1 MADLLQTA
9 RLFEVGTRL
18 QTAASNLMSV
28 AQGGAP
34 DSSALRWAGDFLL
47 RVDWTS
53 GAAAKAG
60 IDGGL
65 AVSATNARPK
75 FYASL
80 VRIGPK
86 FREVGIDSEEQIY
99 SFLKAVYRF
108 LQSGGSGTKDSPPE
122 RPNWLV
128 NSCTC
133 SLKASWWISPTMVF
147 PSENPCSRSES
158 SLHEPRRIIYL
169 VRRAMAWGD
178 SFAPVAAAMQR
189 HR

>member
-122 RPNWLV
+122 R
-128 NSCTC
+128 
-133 SLKASWWISPTMVF
+133 LKLAGEFLHMLSQSIMVDLSNNGL
-147 PSENPCSRSES
+147 PKRK
-158 SLHEPRRIIYL
+158 
-169 VRRAMAWGD
+169 
-178 SFAPVAAAMQR
+178 PVLTLGEFVA
-189 HR
+189 